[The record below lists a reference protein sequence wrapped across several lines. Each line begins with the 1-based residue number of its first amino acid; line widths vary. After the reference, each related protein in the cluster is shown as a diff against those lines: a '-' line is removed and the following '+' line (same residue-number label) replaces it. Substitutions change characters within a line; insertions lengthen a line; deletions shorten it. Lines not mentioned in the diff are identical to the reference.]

1 MYTMFTAYFCNHLF
15 TLYYIMFFFFKQ
27 KTAYEIRISDWSSDV
42 CSSDLERL
50 EGVATG
56 ACSEV
61 EEQIALAHP
70 ELIEA
75 NGEHQRA
82 CSRRMRYCS
91 PVLAAVCF
99 HDQRSMLPCPQRAP
113 IVPRRSGASRAQR
126 LLLARPSCAPGAPHR
141 PLQPPT
147 PNHAGTRTNG
157 GRH

>member
-1 MYTMFTAYFCNHLF
+1 MRFIY
-15 TLYYIMFFFFKQ
+15 
-27 KTAYEIRISDWSSDV
+27 WSSDV
-42 CSSDLERL
+42 CSSDLAARSHGGEEPGDVLQLSGGVVERNDARAAAERL

-91 PVLAAVCF
+91 TVLAAVCF
-99 HDQRSMLPCPQRAP
+99 HDQRSMMRCRPRAP
-113 IVPRRSGASRAQR
+113 RSEEHTSE
-126 LLLARPSCAPGAPHR
+126 
-141 PLQPPT
+141 LQSLM
-147 PNHAGTRTNG
+147 
-157 GRH
+157 